1 VLDLHIVCMRP
12 GGMNRG
18 GRRHDRHAVHSL
30 ADFTPAQL
38 REMLAEPDLVLL
50 GGVVLTE
57 DYIGELEAEAQT
69 KAGAKAA
76 KAKG

>member
-1 VLDLHIVCMRP
+1 
-12 GGMNRG
+12 
-18 GRRHDRHAVHSL
+18 
-30 ADFTPAQL
+30 
-38 REMLAEPDLVLL
+38 VLL